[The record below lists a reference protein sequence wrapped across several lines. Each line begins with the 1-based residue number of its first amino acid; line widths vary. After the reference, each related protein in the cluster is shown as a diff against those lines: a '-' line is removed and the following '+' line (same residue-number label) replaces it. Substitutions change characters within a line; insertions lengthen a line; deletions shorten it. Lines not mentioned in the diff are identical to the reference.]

1 MSIGPRA
8 MFATRTGRS
17 GTAMT
22 IELKMLALAVVL
34 GLMQVILASHAA
46 SLERGYFWT
55 ASARDE
61 ALPPLSGVA
70 GRLQRAAAKL
80 RRDFSFFRRSRA
92 HRTCCSKP
100 QLDDGVGGPLVF
112 LGARCL
118 CRAVRSR
125 HLSLAFS
132 CVECRHARDPLDP
145 RIAVG
150 LSVTRPIGQDDCA
163 VGFALLLAIVR
174 SLN

>member
-1 MSIGPRA
+1 
-8 MFATRTGRS
+8 
-17 GTAMT
+17 MT

-34 GLMQVILASHAA
+34 GLVQVILASHAA
-46 SLERGYFWT
+46 SLERGYLWT

-61 ALPPLSGVA
+61 ALPPAQRGGRSVA
-70 GRLQRAAAKL
+70 TRAAKL

-92 HRTCCSKP
+92 DRSCCSKP

-118 CRAVRSR
+118 CRSLRSR

-132 CVECRHARDPLDP
+132 CVECRHARYPLDP

-150 LSVTRPIGQDDCA
+150 LSVTRPSDRTIAQLG
-163 VGFALLLAIVR
+163 
-174 SLN
+174 